1 MAFQNLRTGSTVYI
15 FHKDNSP
22 KLEIGQVIAEPKI
35 RQKYPIPTPGQPYA
49 GFMPQQQEQVVDL
62 SIKIGDKVQ
71 PIEGLTPST
80 DIQDCGNGLFV
91 SCNRDAVNAEVAA
104 YMHSSEVAIADEL
117 YSLRCSKRFLN
128 RAKEILYSNRR
139 NIGIAYSNPKYKRSA
154 IVVSK
159 TTNIWEF
166 FNSFAHEVDH
176 IEKHIAKTLNFSPY
190 SESASYLVGEIIR
203 NMFYN
208 ITRKML
214 C

>member
-80 DIQDCGNGLFV
+80 DI
-91 SCNRDAVNAEVAA
+91 
-104 YMHSSEVAIADEL
+104 
-117 YSLRCSKRFLN
+117 
-128 RAKEILYSNRR
+128 
-139 NIGIAYSNPKYKRSA
+139 
-154 IVVSK
+154 
-159 TTNIWEF
+159 WEF

>member
-104 YMHSSEVAIADEL
+104 YMHSSEVAIADEVI
-117 YSLRCSKRFLN
+117 N
-128 RAKEILYSNRR
+128 
-139 NIGIAYSNPKYKRSA
+139 
-154 IVVSK
+154 
-159 TTNIWEF
+159 
-166 FNSFAHEVDH
+166 AHEVDH

>member
-35 RQKYPIPTPGQPYA
+35 RQKYPIPIPTPGQPYA

-104 YMHSSEVAIADEL
+104 YMHNSEVAIADDVINAHRQIIESCKNIMVVLNPEIAERQRLEKENSELKTQLKEL
-117 YSLRCSKRFLN
+117 YKLQSEMKGMDGLFVRAIGKPHKEKLN
-128 RAKEILYSNRR
+128 
-139 NIGIAYSNPKYKRSA
+139 
-154 IVVSK
+154 V
-159 TTNIWEF
+159 
-166 FNSFAHEVDH
+166 
-176 IEKHIAKTLNFSPY
+176 
-190 SESASYLVGEIIR
+190 
-203 NMFYN
+203 
-208 ITRKML
+208 
-214 C
+214 